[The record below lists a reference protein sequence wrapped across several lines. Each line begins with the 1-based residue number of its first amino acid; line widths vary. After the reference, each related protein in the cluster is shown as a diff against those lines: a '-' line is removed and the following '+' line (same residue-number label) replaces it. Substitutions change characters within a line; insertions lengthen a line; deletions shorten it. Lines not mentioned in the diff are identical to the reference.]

1 MSLYRF
7 FKPLTCLPT
16 AEKAGLSACT
26 TEEANKRGKTRR
38 ESIQQVSLLKFMQ
51 YAAENGNGAEGWSM
65 QVLNAITSRFE
76 EMQLI
81 YVIKT

>member
-1 MSLYRF
+1 MSLS
-7 FKPLTCLPT
+7 KPIEL
-16 AEKAGLSACT
+16 
-26 TEEANKRGKTRR
+26 
-38 ESIQQVSLLKFMQ
+38 ESYGIKFEFYLNHSHIQHVSLLKFMQ